1 MLSIIRDFIMQF
13 FNPLAFVGLVLFIT
27 LFLVNKKPKTAIW
40 FLIAVLL
47 IIGVFGN
54 NYFST
59 WFTRSM
65 EWRYMPQT
73 NMEKADAILLLADG
87 TQVAD
92 TPRQRVEVGEAAD
105 RALYAAMAY
114 QQGLAPKVIVS
125 GNANRAESTKTLLME
140 LGVPESDIILQRFAP
155 NLREDIKLSL
165 NLIEENEF
173 KSVILVTSAIRMD
186 RTLYLL
192 RSSDLEI
199 IPAPVDYQVTL
210 NDWQNLT
217 AFRWQ
222 DIIKNL
228 MPNSQAFQQSVSTLW
243 EYVGLAFYRL
253 IAIF

>member
-27 LFLVNKKPKTAIW
+27 LFLVKKKPKTAIW

-87 TQVAD
+87 TQLAD

-125 GNANRAESTKTLLME
+125 GNGSRAESTKTLLME

-173 KSVILVTSAIRMD
+173 KSVILVTSALRMD

-199 IPAPVDYQVTL
+199 TPAPVDYQVTL

-222 DIIKNL
+222 DIITNL

>member
-87 TQVAD
+87 TELAE

-105 RALYAAMAY
+105 RTLYAAMAY

-125 GNANRAESTKTLLME
+125 GNGSRTESTKTLLME
-140 LGVPESDIILQRFAP
+140 LGVPESDIILQRHAP

-173 KSVILVTSAIRMD
+173 ISVILVTSALRMA

-210 NDWQNLT
+210 SDWQNLT

-228 MPNSQAFQQSVSTLW
+228 MPNSEAFQQSVTTLW
-243 EYVGLAFYRL
+243 EYFGLAFYRL
-253 IAIF
+253 ISIF

>member
-1 MLSIIRDFIMQF
+1 MLNIIRDFFMQF
-13 FNPLAFVGLVLFIT
+13 FNPLAFVSLVLFVT

-40 FLIAVLL
+40 FLIVVLL

-73 NMEKADAILLLADG
+73 NMEEADAILLLADG
-87 TQVAD
+87 TKLAD

-105 RALYAAMAY
+105 RILYAAMYY
-114 QQGLAPKVIVS
+114 QQGLVPKVIIS
-125 GNANRAESTKTLLME
+125 GNGGRAESSKTLLME
-140 LGVPESDIILQRFAP
+140 LGVPEGDIILQRHAP

-165 NLIEENEF
+165 NLIQENEF
-173 KSVILVTSAIRMD
+173 KSVILVTSALKMD
-186 RTLYLL
+186 RALYLL
-192 RSSDLEI
+192 RKSGLEI
-199 IPAPVDYQVTL
+199 TPAPVDYQVTL
-210 NDWQNLT
+210 NDWQNMT

-228 MPNSQAFQQSVSTLW
+228 MPNSEAFQQSVSTLW

-253 IAIF
+253 ISIF

>member
-27 LFLVNKKPKTAIW
+27 LFLVKKKPNTAIW
-40 FLIAVLL
+40 FLVVVLL

-87 TQVAD
+87 TELAD

-105 RALYAAMAY
+105 RALYAAMYY
-114 QQGLAPKVIVS
+114 QQGLAPKVIIS
-125 GNANRAESTKTLLME
+125 GNGGRTESTKTLLME
-140 LGVPESDIILQRFAP
+140 LGVPESDIILQRHAP
-155 NLREDIKLSL
+155 NLREDINLSL

-222 DIIKNL
+222 DIIKNI
-228 MPNSQAFQQSVSTLW
+228 MPNSKAFQQSVSTLW

>member
-13 FNPLAFVGLVLFIT
+13 FNPLALVGLVLFIT
-27 LFLVNKKPKTAIW
+27 LFLVKKKPNTAIW
-40 FLIAVLL
+40 FLVAVLL

-87 TQVAD
+87 TQLAD

-105 RALYAAMAY
+105 RALYAAMYY

-125 GNANRAESTKTLLME
+125 GNGGRTESTKTLLME
-140 LGVPESDIILQRFAP
+140 LGVPESDIILQRYAP

-173 KSVILVTSAIRMD
+173 KSIILVTSALRMD

-210 NDWQNLT
+210 NDWQNMT

-222 DIIKNL
+222 DIITNL
-228 MPNSQAFQQSVSTLW
+228 MPNSQAFQQSVLTLW

-253 IAIF
+253 SSIF

>member
-27 LFLVNKKPKTAIW
+27 LFMVKKKPNTAIW
-40 FLIAVLL
+40 FLVAVLL

-87 TQVAD
+87 TELAE

-125 GNANRAESTKTLLME
+125 GNGGRSESTKTLLME
-140 LGVPESDIILQRFAP
+140 LGVPESDIILQSHAA
-155 NLREDIKLSL
+155 NLREDIKNSLSL
-165 NLIEENEF
+165 IQQNEF

-210 NDWQNLT
+210 NDWQNMT

-228 MPNSQAFQQSVSTLW
+228 MPNSQAFQQSVTTLW

-253 IAIF
+253 RAIF